1 MLRPYIK
8 FCALLFD
15 AIEYKCEYI
24 NSVMGGPRGGGGQ
37 GVQSLTLVKSK
48 MVIGFLRHK
57 GRGTHEKQ

>member
-8 FCALLFD
+8 LCSLLFD

-24 NSVMGGPRGGGGQ
+24 NSAMGGPRGGGQ

-48 MVIGFLRHK
+48 MVIGFLRHD